1 MVQLNNDIKPNNIEL
16 NNKFFNPNV
25 LIAGCGTGQHLVHV
39 IGYQNSNIVGVDL
52 SLTSL
57 AYAKRKIEETG
68 YKNVEFLHADIL
80 QLKNLKRKFNIIEC
94 VGTLHHMK
102 DPVAGLRVLLNLL
115 ETNGFLKL
123 GLYSEIARQN
133 ITKARN
139 FIKKKKIKSTIED
152 IRNFR
157 EIINNEDV
165 DPALKKIFESKDFYS
180 TSMAR
185 DLMFHVQEHRFKLP
199 EISKILKNGPP
210 KFFVWGGT
218 PKFGGVG
225 PPKI

>member
-1 MVQLNNDIKPNNIEL
+1 VEEL
-16 NNKFFNPNV
+16 G
-25 LIAGCGTGQHLVHV
+25 L
-39 IGYQNSNIVGVDL
+39 
-52 SLTSL
+52 
-57 AYAKRKIEETG
+57 
-68 YKNVEFLHADIL
+68 KNVEFLHADIL

-199 EISKILKNGPP
+199 EISKILKNFNLEFLGFSNQYIKS
-210 KFFVWGGT
+210 KFSKMFPEDKKNISLENWD
-218 PKFGGVG
+218 KFENSNPNTFYNMYQFWVR
-225 PPKI
+225 KT